1 MRVAIV
7 DYGMGNL
14 RSIVGALTALGI
26 SDVISTAIPSELLS
40 SDKLI
45 LPGVGHFAA
54 AMKNMREQQ
63 LDELIPQLVKK
74 QGKPILGIC
83 LGMQLLGEYGSEG
96 GMVAGLNLIEGAVER
111 FDLPGVKVPHVG
123 FNQIEPHI
131 SSRLC
136 EGLGASP
143 DFYFTHSY
151 RMTSLKDIGQSIC
164 VYEEPFVASFEQGT
178 IAGTQFHPELSQ
190 TNGLKLLKNFLE
202 KF

>member
-1 MRVAIV
+1 MKVAIV

-14 RSIVGALTALGI
+14 RSIVGALSAIGI
-26 SDVISTAIPSELLS
+26 SDVTSTSIPSELAN

-54 AMKNMREQQ
+54 AMKNIREKQ
-63 LDELIPQLVKK
+63 LDELIPRLVKEE
-74 QGKPILGIC
+74 GKPILGIC

-96 GMVAGLNLIEGAVER
+96 GVVSGLNLIEGAVER

-123 FNQIEPHI
+123 FNQIEPHP

-136 EGLGASP
+136 EGLGPSP

-151 RMTSLKDIGQSIC
+151 RMTSLKDIGQSMC
-164 VYEEPFVASFEQGT
+164 VYEEPFVASVEQGA